1 MKTGWQWMHVNVQ
14 IVLVGWAGHAEKR
27 QDPQP
32 EEKIFSILVVINID
46 W

>member
-1 MKTGWQWMHVNVQ
+1 MRVKVQ

-32 EEKIFSILVVINID
+32 
-46 W
+46 